1 MGATS
6 LPRTDVLHTQAKQP
20 CDVRV
25 SLFTPNCCL
34 PWDLLRT
41 QGASSVA
48 LFTRLPSL

>member
-20 CDVRV
+20 
-25 SLFTPNCCL
+25 SLLTPDCCL

-41 QGASSVA
+41 QGASSVT